1 MKKTWLWI
9 FALLSMIAPSA
20 AELPARSD
28 LWQRADLAPRE
39 RSIVTLA
46 ALIAQNQTAQ
56 MPCYFNLALENGVA
70 PGEIS
75 EIITHL
81 AFFSGRENALSAVA
95 IAKDVFATRGIDEG
109 QPAPT
114 LGDLF
119 IIIDE
124 LGSDEVV
131 QSPHLL
137 RSLWQRPDLSPR
149 DRKLVTVSA
158 LTASGEVTRIADHI

>member
-28 LWQRADLAPRE
+28 QRQRADLAPRD

-46 ALIAQNQTAQ
+46 ALIAQNQTAR
-56 MPCYFNLALENGVA
+56 MPCYFNLALENGVT
-70 PGEIS
+70 PSEIS

-81 AFFSGRENALSAVA
+81 AFFSGRANAMSAVA
-95 IAKDVFATRGIDEG
+95 MAKDAFAAHGIDNG
-109 QPAPT
+109 QLAPT
-114 LGDLF
+114 LGDLLS
-119 IIIDE
+119 IIDE
-124 LGSDEVV
+124 IGIGEVV
-131 QSPHLL
+131 HSPHLL

-149 DRKLVTVSA
+149 DRKLVTDSA
-158 LTASGEVTRIADHI
+158 LIASGINQ